1 MHKAGVSQLTL
12 AGRGRHARTAGA
24 SQTRPPWS
32 LPLAR
37 GGAAVR
43 PAATGTPVGVGSRRG
58 LARDPCPWAAFEL
71 GRRRKPAKFAP
82 QGRFGLA
89 RFRRADV
96 PLGPGGVAVAADMPA
111 RAVPD
116 RPRPLKQP
124 VGHEREHEHGK
135 QCGQAD
141 PRVGKS
147 GISPPLGQGR
157 GLLLLPHDVCGMGHC
172 RHVSSITTAGGWCP
186 ESGFLTQPNLAVGCD
201 RVSGSL
207 SSGPPRVPGRH
218 GSGIDLVE
226 HLFDTHLSNIGSSA
240 C

>member
-1 MHKAGVSQLTL
+1 MEPPARPWWRSCSAG
-12 AGRGRHARTAGA
+12 GHRNPRR
-24 SQTRPPWS
+24 
-32 LPLAR
+32 
-37 GGAAVR
+37 
-43 PAATGTPVGVGSRRG
+43 VGSRRG
-58 LARDPCPWAAFEL
+58 LARDPCPRAAFEL
-71 GRRRKPAKFAP
+71 GRRRKPAKFTP
-82 QGRFGLA
+82 QGPVRPRSLQA
-89 RFRRADV
+89 SRCAPRSR
-96 PLGPGGVAVAADMPA
+96 GVAVAADMPA

-157 GLLLLPHDVCGMGHC
+157 GLLLLLPHDVCGMGHC